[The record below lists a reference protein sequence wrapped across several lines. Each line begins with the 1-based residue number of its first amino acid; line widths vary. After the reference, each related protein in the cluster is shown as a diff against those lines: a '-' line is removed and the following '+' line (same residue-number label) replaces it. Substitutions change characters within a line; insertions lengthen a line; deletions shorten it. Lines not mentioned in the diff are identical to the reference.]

1 MKRTIAVVSVMAVL
15 LAAAATEAGLLRDD
29 PNAMSAWRGVRRFIA
44 SDSAHTLEVD
54 VDYAVYAPGDFGG
67 GLDPSGGTEY
77 LYAYEI
83 LNTVNSDSVEVSSF
97 TVGLETMSQAGNI
110 GTDGGPPG
118 IPGGVSPAAQGV
130 TGSSAVW
137 SFLFDQVGYGEDSVT
152 LIYTS
157 PFAPQWLTASV
168 HDGGLSDKE
177 LLPSP
182 IPEPATVA
190 LLTVGAAGMVILRRR
205 R

>member
-1 MKRTIAVVSVMAVL
+1 MRRTIVVVSAMAVL
-15 LAAAATEAGLLRDD
+15 LAAAVAEAGLLRDD
-29 PNAMSAWRGVRRFIA
+29 PNAMDGWQGTRRFTA

-54 VDYAVYAPGDFGG
+54 VDFAVYAPGDFGG
-67 GLDPSGGTEY
+67 GYDPSGATEY

-97 TVGLETMSQAGNI
+97 TVGLETASQAGNM

-118 IPGGVSPAAQGV
+118 VPGGVSPAFYGI

-137 SFLFDQVGYGEDSVT
+137 SFLFDQIGYGEDSVT

-168 HDGGLSDKE
+168 HDGGLSDKQS
-177 LLPSP
+177 LPSP
-182 IPEPATVA
+182 MPEPATVA
-190 LLTVGAAGMVILRRR
+190 LLMVGGVGMVLLRRR

>member
-1 MKRTIAVVSVMAVL
+1 MKRIIAIVSVMAVL
-15 LAAAATEAGLLRDD
+15 LTAAVTEAGLLRDD
-29 PNAMSAWRGVRRFIA
+29 PNAMSAWRGVQRFIA
-44 SDSAHTLEVD
+44 SDSTHTLEVD

-67 GLDPSGGTEY
+67 GLDPSGGTEH

-97 TVGLETMSQAGNI
+97 TVGLEMMSQAGNI

-118 IPGGVSPAAQGV
+118 IPGGVIPAAQGV

-137 SFLFDQVGYGEDSVT
+137 SFLFDQIGYGEDSVT

-168 HDGGLSDKE
+168 HDGGLSKKE
-177 LLPSP
+177 PLPSP

-190 LLTVGAAGMVILRRR
+190 LLTIGAVGMVILRRKR
-205 R
+205 

>member
-1 MKRTIAVVSVMAVL
+1 MKQTTTVVSVMAVL
-15 LAAAATEAGLLRDD
+15 LTAAATEAGLLRDD
-29 PNAMSAWRGVRRFIA
+29 PNAMSAWRGAQRFIA
-44 SDSAHTLEVD
+44 SDSAHTMEVD

-67 GLDPSGGTEY
+67 GLDPSGGTGY

-97 TVGLETMSQAGNI
+97 TVGLEMMSQAGNI

-118 IPGGVSPAAQGV
+118 VPGGVAPAAQGI

-137 SFLFDQVGYGEDSVT
+137 SCLFDQVDYGEDSVT

-157 PFAPQWLTASV
+157 PFAPQWLTGSV

-177 LLPSP
+177 PLPSP
-182 IPEPATVA
+182 MPEPATIA
-190 LLTVGAAGMVILRRR
+190 LLTFGAVGMAILRRR